1 MNEKKSIKLI
11 EVVQTLRA
19 TSPELLGQLP
29 DQRLVAIIG
38 AALAQVATA
47 VRDTEE
53 GVVQVPRLGRFAVRQ
68 VLREVEGG
76 EAEIVKRVV
85 FHPAP
90 VPAVAPASNT
100 PLA

>member
-1 MNEKKSIKLI
+1 M
-11 EVVQTLRA
+11 
-19 TSPELLGQLP
+19 P

-53 GVVQVPRLGRFAVRQ
+53 GPMQVPRLGRFAVRQ

-76 EAEIVKRVV
+76 EAEILKRVV